1 MGRGGGTNVSV
12 LLLSSLPFS
21 LGWFTPSSSSLFNAS
36 RFSAVRVCLSGG
48 DWAQTTFVP
57 AVLSQV
63 ELLPDAKANAA
74 SSSHSSPGLE
84 VVVLRAEWVRVE
96 QLACCEGVV

>member
-1 MGRGGGTNVSV
+1 M
-12 LLLSSLPFS
+12 
-21 LGWFTPSSSSLFNAS
+21 
-36 RFSAVRVCLSGG
+36 
-48 DWAQTTFVP
+48 FVP

-74 SSSHSSPGLE
+74 SSSHSSLGLE